1 MTDPRQEPP
10 AAAREGARPS
20 VWDAV
25 AEVPGH
31 PALTEDLDA
40 DVCVV
45 GAGIAGLTVAYE
57 LARAGRRVV
66 VLDDGRPASGETG
79 RTTAHLATAFDDY
92 YHEVE
97 RLHGA
102 AAARLL
108 GESFRAGVDAIERIV
123 RDEGIACGFRRLD
136 GWWFPTAPEDGT
148 LLARELDAAHRAGF
162 ADVTLQEAWPLAGR
176 PGIPGGPVLRWPR
189 QAQFDVARY
198 VAGLAD
204 AAARR
209 GARIH
214 GAAHVTAVEERAGAI
229 GGAGARRCTVRT
241 DGGRAVTADDVVQA
255 TNVPIL
261 DRFAMHTK
269 QAPYRTYVIGARVR
283 RGAVPT
289 GLYWDTGDPYH
300 YVRLL
305 HGDAGDEPTPAN
317 ERRANDGGANDGGS
331 GDGGSGDGG
340 WDVLLVGGED
350 HKTGQSDDEDAAF
363 ARLEAW
369 TRARFPVD
377 TVEHRWSGQVLEPV
391 DLLAFIGRDPEYRHV
406 WLVTG
411 DSGNGMTHGTI
422 AGLLLPPL
430 IGGEDHPWAALFDP
444 ARVTLRAAADWLR
457 ENANV
462 AAQYAEY
469 VAPGD
474 VDGVAEVPPG
484 EGRVLRR
491 GAQPLAVYRAD
502 DGTVTVRSAVCPHL
516 YCIVDWNAAERSWDC
531 PCHGSR
537 FAPDGTVLNGP
548 SRAPLPPAEAPPSD
562 APTASSA

>member
-1 MTDPRQEPP
+1 MTDPTKAPP
-10 AAAREGARPS
+10 PAAREGGRPS
-20 VWDAV
+20 LWDVTAD
-25 AEVPGH
+25 VPER
-31 PALTEDLDA
+31 PPLAADADA
-40 DVCVV
+40 DVCVI

-66 VLDDGRPASGETG
+66 VLDDGRPGSGETG
-79 RTTAHLATAFDDY
+79 RTTAHLATAFDDW

-123 RDEGIACGFRRLD
+123 RDEGIACEFRRLD
-136 GWWFPTAPEDGT
+136 GWWFPSTPDDAA
-148 LLARELDAAHRAGF
+148 LLERERDAAHRVGF
-162 ADVTLQEAWPLAGR
+162 ADVTLEADWPLAGR
-176 PGIPGGPVLRWPR
+176 PGMPAGPALRWPR
-189 QAQFDVARY
+189 QAQFDIARY

-204 AAARR
+204 AAERH
-209 GARIH
+209 GARLH
-214 GAAHVTAVEERAGAI
+214 GGAHVNAVEEREDAA

-241 DGGRAVTADDVVQA
+241 DAGRTVTADDVVQA
-255 TNVPIL
+255 TNAPIL

-283 RGAVPT
+283 RGTVPT
-289 GLYWDTGDPYH
+289 GLFWDTADPYH

-305 HGDAGDEPTPAN
+305 HGADASDAD
-317 ERRANDGGANDGGS
+317 AS
-331 GDGGSGDGG
+331 GDDA
-340 WDVLLVGGED
+340 WDVLIVGGED
-350 HKTGQSDDEDAAF
+350 HKTGQSDDENAAF
-363 ARLEAW
+363 DRLEAW
-369 TRARFPVD
+369 TRARFPIDAV
-377 TVEHRWSGQVLEPV
+377 THRWSGQVLEPV
-391 DLLAFIGRDPEYRHV
+391 DLVAFIGRDPAYRHV

-430 IGGEDHPWAALFDP
+430 IAGEAHPWEALYEP
-444 ARVTLRAAADWLR
+444 SRRTLRAAGTWLR

-462 AAQYAEY
+462 AAQYADL
-469 VAPGD
+469 VAPADADSVDD
-474 VDGVAEVPPG
+474 VPRG

-491 GAQPLAVYRAD
+491 GAQPLAVYRDD
-502 DGTVTVRSAVCPHL
+502 DGSVTVRSAICPHL
-516 YCIVDWNAAERSWDC
+516 FCVVDWNGAERSWDC

-548 SRAPLPPAEAPPSD
+548 SRAPLPPAELPD
-562 APTASSA
+562 APGAGG